1 MTVWTPRDRE
11 DRSDSS
17 TIVELATGMD
27 FGRAVHQ
34 AITSLAVRLEEA
46 VRFFFCFFF
55 FRISYKF
62 FLTIFNYN
70 NNPHYLFK
78 I

>member
-34 AITSLAVRLEEA
+34 AITSLAVRLEDA
-46 VRFFFCFFF
+46 VRFFFFF
-55 FRISYKF
+55 
-62 FLTIFNYN
+62 
-70 NNPHYLFK
+70 
-78 I
+78 

>member
-17 TIVELATGMD
+17 TIVELATGRN

-34 AITSLAVRLEEA
+34 AIPSLAVRLEET
-46 VRFFFCFFF
+46 VSFFFIFT
-55 FRISYKF
+55 ISYEF
-62 FLTIFNYN
+62 FLTFC
-70 NNPHYLFK
+70 
-78 I
+78 

>member
-17 TIVELATGMD
+17 TIVELAIGMD

-34 AITSLAVRLEEA
+34 AITSLAVRLEDA
-46 VRFFFCFFF
+46 VRFFFFFF
-55 FRISYKF
+55 LRISYKF
-62 FLTIFNYN
+62 FFTFFNYN
-70 NNPHYLFK
+70 DPHYLFK